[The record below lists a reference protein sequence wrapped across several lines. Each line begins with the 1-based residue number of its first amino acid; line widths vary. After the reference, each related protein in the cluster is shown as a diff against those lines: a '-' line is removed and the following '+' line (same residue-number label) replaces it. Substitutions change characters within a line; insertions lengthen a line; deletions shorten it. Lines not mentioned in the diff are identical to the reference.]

1 MKTNY
6 SKNFIE
12 TVAEINGKTIDE
24 VYPHKC
30 LTCSYHYHDNFC
42 MLNLYYVSD
51 DHTCGRWTDEEIKFD
66 YDRIYR
72 LCKSYIEICDMY
84 TDGERLKE
92 KYPEKMKWEN
102 FSNCDFFLNCCLN
115 DLHREMSLW
124 KTRR

>member
-1 MKTNY
+1 MKN
-6 SKNFIE
+6 KQCN
-12 TVAEINGKTIDE
+12 
-24 VYPHKC
+24 
-30 LTCSYHYHDNFC
+30 TCSYHYHDNFC

-92 KYPEKMKWEN
+92 KYPEKMKWHN

-115 DLHREMSLW
+115 DLHRKMSLW